1 MKHPNGSK
9 KQEPA
14 SAMTSAIKAP
24 PAWMML
30 LEGRAPWELAA
41 TFAAWPWLSRLPR
54 GDGHPVLVFP
64 GLAAN
69 DLSTIPLR
77 SFLRALNY
85 DPYPWNY
92 GLNFGPRTGVLK
104 GCIEHVKELSA
115 QRKMSVSLVGWSLGG
130 IYARE
135 VAKQIPGKVRM
146 VITLGTPFDG
156 PADATNAGRLF
167 KVLSGID
174 PKAHPDRDRIR
185 QLPPVPTTSI
195 LSKTDGVV
203 AWQTSVNP
211 HSAKSETIEI
221 TASHMGMGA
230 NPLSF
235 YAIADRLAQPEG
247 QWRAF
252 QNDGFRRPFFKTGHQ
267 TEHADSK

>member
-1 MKHPNGSK
+1 MVARSK
-9 KQEPA
+9 KQDSPKPEYTP
-14 SAMTSAIKAP
+14 IKAP

-41 TFAAWPWLSRLPR
+41 TLAAWPLLIRLPN

-77 SFLRALNY
+77 TFLRTLNY

-92 GLNFGPRTGVLK
+92 GLNFGPRRGVLK
-104 GCIEHVKELSA
+104 GCIEHVKEIA
-115 QRKMSVSLVGWSLGG
+115 GQRNMKVSLVGWSLGG

-135 VAKQIPGKVRM
+135 VAKQIPRQIRS

-156 PADATNAGRLF
+156 PVEATHAAKLF

-174 PKAHPDRDRIR
+174 PKNHPDRKTIR

-195 LSKTDGVV
+195 LSRTDGVV
-203 AWQTSVNP
+203 SWQASVNP
-211 HSAKSETIEI
+211 SSEKSETIEI
-221 TASHMGMGA
+221 SASHMGMGA
-230 NPLSF
+230 NPISF

-247 QWRAF
+247 QWRTF
-252 QNDGFRRPFFKTGHQ
+252 QIDGLRRQFFRTGHEVP
-267 TEHADSK
+267 EHADSK